1 MDVGPRRDLVGD
13 LANAVRNKT
22 DIKFG
27 LYHSWLEFFNP
38 MYLKDKANGFKTNTF
53 VKNKAFPE
61 FKELVSESRVGES
74 IWQRFIQFRYLLL
87 KYDELCT
94 GRSVQTGIDL
104 VRWRLGISPRILERY
119 SWILYMLLYIMFVF
133 VYMYVR
139 YYIFINIILKLR
151 NSWRGCI
158 TRVQLKIL
166 LSSMTDGEKVNN

>member
-1 MDVGPRRDLVGD
+1 MKSQIFVEILHVFVFNSEGFTLWPSKYSFSWNAMDVGPRRDLVGD

-74 IWQRFIQFRYLLL
+74 I
-87 KYDELCT
+87 
-94 GRSVQTGIDL
+94 
-104 VRWRLGISPRILERY
+104 
-119 SWILYMLLYIMFVF
+119 
-133 VYMYVR
+133 
-139 YYIFINIILKLR
+139 
-151 NSWRGCI
+151 
-158 TRVQLKIL
+158 
-166 LSSMTDGEKVNN
+166 